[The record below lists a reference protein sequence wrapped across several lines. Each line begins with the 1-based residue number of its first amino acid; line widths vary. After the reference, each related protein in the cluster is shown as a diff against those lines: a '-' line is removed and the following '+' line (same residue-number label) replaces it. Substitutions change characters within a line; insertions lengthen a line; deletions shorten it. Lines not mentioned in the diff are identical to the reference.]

1 MIYHKTKQIL
11 FLVIPKSILFKLEKN
26 LRRLFALF
34 YKGDGVY
41 CPICAMDF
49 KKFIP
54 LNPNKIK
61 TNYLCPRCGS
71 AQRHRLL
78 YLYLSAKCLILTEP
92 INLLHFSPRPCLV
105 NKLKQIPG
113 LTYITSDPT
122 AANMDR
128 NYDITHIDERD
139 KSYDLIVCYHIL
151 EHIIE
156 DHKAMRG
163 IYRILKPS
171 GMALFQVPFWDKETY
186 EDAALKKP
194 EQRLKAFRQN
204 DHVRIYGYQDFI
216 NRLSNAGFQVTPVTY
231 AKQLGSQICSKYGL
245 DEEEV
250 IFVCRK
256 NNAASS
262 N

>member
-1 MIYHKTKQIL
+1 MFYHKAKQIL
-11 FLVIPKSILFKLEKN
+11 LLLIPKNILLKLEN
-26 LRRLFALF
+26 RLRRLFALP

-41 CPICAMDF
+41 CPICAMEF
-49 KKFIP
+49 RKFIP
-54 LNPNKIK
+54 LNPNKVK
-61 TNYLCPRCGS
+61 TNYLCPQCGS
-71 AQRHRLL
+71 AQRQRLL

-92 INLLHFSPRPCLV
+92 INLLHFSPRPCLI

-113 LTYITSDPT
+113 LTYVTSDPT
-122 AANMDR
+122 AKNMDR
-128 NYDITHIDERD
+128 NHDLTDIDEGD
-139 KSYDLIVCYHIL
+139 NSYDLIVCYHIL

-156 DHKAMRG
+156 DRKAMQE
-163 IYRILKPS
+163 IFRILKPS
-171 GMALFQVPFWDKETY
+171 GTALFQVPFWDKETY
-186 EDAALKKP
+186 EDSALTSP
-194 EQRLKAFRQN
+194 EQRLKAFGQK

-231 AKQLGSQICSKYGL
+231 AKQLGPKICTKYGL

-256 NNAASS
+256 NNVLSS